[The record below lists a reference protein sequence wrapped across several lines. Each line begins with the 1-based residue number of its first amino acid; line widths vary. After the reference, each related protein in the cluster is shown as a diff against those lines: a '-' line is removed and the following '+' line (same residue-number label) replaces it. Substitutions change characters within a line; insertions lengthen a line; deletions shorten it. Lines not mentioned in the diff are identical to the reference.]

1 MNKIVLGG
9 GEGIHA
15 LPFHKI
21 HKDNVPWMTM
31 NSSNCIKKL
40 NDISNKIK
48 PFCKILYPVAKL
60 KVCSVKEKLNL
71 KLGSCKEAHIS
82 GKNDY
87 GTLLFN
93 LFTAK

>member
-1 MNKIVLGG
+1 
-9 GEGIHA
+9 
-15 LPFHKI
+15 
-21 HKDNVPWMTM
+21 
-31 NSSNCIKKL
+31 
-40 NDISNKIK
+40 
-48 PFCKILYPVAKL
+48 VAKL